1 MTTTLNSIA
10 TTIQIRRGAN
20 IVLSISYD
28 YTNLD
33 TSMQEPA
40 KLQSLI
46 DQATVQWWD
55 SLTSFQKSVHHAR
68 GLNLRISAR
77 CQK

>member
-1 MTTTLNSIA
+1 MTTTQNYIH

-33 TSMQEPA
+33 NSMQEPE

-55 SLTSFQKSVHHAR
+55 SLTSFQKSVYLAR
-68 GLNLRISAR
+68 GLSLKISAR